1 MAIQFFIN
9 IFFGILWMFFSNT
22 FNHEY
27 FFVGFFWGA
36 FIICILRKQLPG
48 KQLYFIYIYK
58 WIKLILLFLIE
69 LLKADIAVF
78 KLMFKPKLDVNPA
91 IFEYPLDIE
100 KKWQIVMLA
109 NMITLTPG
117 TITVNVSHDN
127 SKLFIHRLDT
137 EDIKEEIDAIKNS
150 FEKAI
155 LEVDKNG

>member
-9 IFFGILWMFFSNT
+9 IFFGILWMFFSNG

-36 FIICILRKQLPG
+36 VIIFILRKQLPG
-48 KQLYFIYIYK
+48 KQLYFVYLYK
-58 WIKLILLFLIE
+58 WIKLILLFLVE

-91 IFEYPLDIE
+91 IFEYPLDVE

-117 TITVNVSHDN
+117 TITVNISYDN

-137 EDIKEEIDAIKNS
+137 DDIAGEIEAIKNS

-155 LEVDKNG
+155 LEVDKIE